1 MGNVTLLKNINPEIK
16 HRFKVHC
23 VEMGITMKEAIEM
36 LMDLEVKEKILSK
49 YGKVG
54 RKAK

>member
-49 YGKVG
+49 YGKVD